1 MTLPGEAVPAYDV
14 SQRLGTDYYA
24 VFADIPDADRAVWQR
39 AQAFVDEVGDRM
51 HAAWDAADYPLDLV
65 RRLGELDLLNDGV
78 EHPLVTPFSP
88 LAAGLVTM
96 EDHERAAIQ
105 QALDLSN
112 GSVRA
117 AADRLQVA
125 RSTLYRRIR
134 ALGLSAAS

>member
-1 MTLPGEAVPAYDV
+1 MEGVTPEALVALEAYDWPGNVRELQNTVFRAVV
-14 SQRLGTDYYA
+14 SARGPFLTT
-24 VFADIPDADRAVWQR
+24 ADFPDLSHDRAPRYLPRPYPPR
-39 AQAFVDEVGDRM
+39 ADDLESGGAPAPR
-51 HAAWDAADYPLDLV
+51 AAPGLETAH
-65 RRLGELDLLNDGV
+65 R
-78 EHPLVTPFSP
+78 
-88 LAAGLVTM
+88 LVTM

-134 ALGLSAAS
+134 ALGLTAVAS

>member
-1 MTLPGEAVPAYDV
+1 
-14 SQRLGTDYYA
+14 
-24 VFADIPDADRAVWQR
+24 
-39 AQAFVDEVGDRM
+39 
-51 HAAWDAADYPLDLV
+51 
-65 RRLGELDLLNDGV
+65 
-78 EHPLVTPFSP
+78 
-88 LAAGLVTM
+88 M

-134 ALGLSAAS
+134 ALGLSAVAS